1 MEIGV
6 VLPLAEYPWKQPSYS
21 EIRALALSAED
32 SGFDSVWVFDH
43 LLFRGAPGE
52 PTEGIWESWTILS
65 ALAEATGR
73 VRLGTLVL
81 CTAFRNPA
89 VLAKMAVTLDEVSE
103 GRLIL
108 GLGSGWHEPEFE
120 AFGVPFENRV
130 SRFEESLHVITS
142 LLRTGTLD
150 FEGRH
155 IRIRGGELRPRGVR
169 ASGPPILV
177 AAFQPRMLRLA
188 ARHADMWNTCWLG
201 GPSTL
206 GDWPERVNAAC
217 AEVGRDPAS
226 LDITVGVNVVPGDSP
241 ADLPDD
247 RPVLSGT
254 SAQIAAGFLG
264 YAAHGVSHLICNL
277 NPHDATAQKALSAAL
292 HLYREQCD
300 LLQKGKA
307 DGMGGR

>member
-65 ALAEATGR
+65 ALAEATER

-89 VLAKMAVTLDEVSE
+89 VLAKMAVTLDEVSG

-155 IRIRGGELRPRGVR
+155 IRIRGGELRPRGSPR
-169 ASGPPILV
+169 LWPADPGGGLPAEDAAPGRPPRRHVEHLLAGWAV
-177 AAFQPRMLRLA
+177 DPGRLA
-188 ARHADMWNTCWLG
+188 GARERGMRRG
-201 GPSTL
+201 GTGPGL
-206 GDWPERVNAAC
+206 AGHHRGRER
-217 AEVGRDPAS
+217 RPRRLTRRPA
-226 LDITVGVNVVPGDSP
+226 
-241 ADLPDD
+241 
-247 RPVLSGT
+247 R
-254 SAQIAAGFLG
+254 
-264 YAAHGVSHLICNL
+264 
-277 NPHDATAQKALSAAL
+277 
-292 HLYREQCD
+292 
-300 LLQKGKA
+300 
-307 DGMGGR
+307 